1 MMDKISTF
9 LWFDGKA
16 EAAAEFYTGL
26 FPDSGIDEVTRTTI
40 DYPGGE
46 AGDVIT
52 VAFTLS
58 GRSFIAMN
66 GGPGHPF
73 TDAISLSIDCAD
85 QAEVDRYWVAL
96 CDGGEAVQC
105 GWVKDRFGLSWQVT
119 PRILPQ
125 LLADPDR
132 AKAKRVMDAMVK
144 MVKIDVAAL
153 ETAANAKTQ

>member
-16 EAAAEFYTGL
+16 EAAADFYTGL
-26 FPDSGIDEVTRTTI
+26 FPDSRIDEVTRTTSG
-40 DYPGGE
+40 YPGGE

-58 GRSFIAMN
+58 GRGFIAMN

-85 QAEVDRYWVAL
+85 QAEVDRYWAAL
-96 CDGGEAVQC
+96 CEGGEAVQC

-119 PRILPQ
+119 PRILPRF
-125 LLADPDR
+125 LADPDR

-144 MVKIDVAAL
+144 MVKIDVAAI
-153 ETAANAKTQ
+153 EAAANAETQ